1 MMILSRVCVEFR
13 DKKGETIFTVGPE
26 KRNVFI
32 QAPDRIK
39 EDPIYEMLLE
49 DGSMDA
55 TEDRAK
61 QKKLE
66 ADPLMGTTAEGKREK
81 PASSSSSGSSS
92 GSKASSKSRKSK
104 ASAEAAAVATAA
116 DTGESFISSEE

>member
-81 PASSSSSGSSS
+81 PASSSSSGS
-92 GSKASSKSRKSK
+92 KASAKAKKSK
-104 ASAEAAAVATAA
+104 ASAENATETDKPAA
-116 DTGESFISSEE
+116 DAGDSLVSSEE